1 MYNLTNSPSGP
12 LGQAGMSNA
21 STRPEGLFA
30 NGPATFNNFGRG
42 LSNFTG
48 SLGDK
53 ASGLFS
59 RMFGGLFG
67 GEGNIA
73 PAAPM
78 APNMAPPMI
87 PGGAPSLFGRPG
99 VSGNRPLGG
108 GSMPQPNAA
117 GSPMSQAMSSNAGQA
132 GAPGGGFLSRF
143 MSGGN

>member
-21 STRPEGLFA
+21 STRPQGLFA

-42 LSNFTG
+42 ISNFTG

-53 ASGLFS
+53 ASGLFN

-67 GEGNIA
+67 GQGNLA
-73 PAAPM
+73 PAAP
-78 APNMAPPMI
+78 A
-87 PGGAPSLFGRPG
+87 GSPSLFGQPG
-99 VSGNRPLGG
+99 VPGSQGTATPLPGH
-108 GSMPQPNAA
+108 MQQ
-117 GSPMSQAMSSNAGQA
+117 GSPGAAPSSPMAQAMNPNAGQA